1 MQPDQQLILD
11 AARRGD
17 WEAADRAELV
27 AIRFNVW
34 PTYPDGEPFDWPSP
48 GSYDSTLVPV
58 RIRRHAGP
66 SGESLVDW
74 YLVLPCGKCYRRG
87 RRNSQCTKCGGDGF
101 LERDIDVWNVDPWV
115 VTTLD
120 GTIREDWF
128 ELH

>member
-1 MQPDQQLILD
+1 MQADQQLILE

-17 WEAADRAELV
+17 WDQADRAELV
-27 AIRFNVW
+27 AIRFTIW
-34 PTYPDGEPFDWPSP
+34 PRHEDGEPFDWPGLEVGP
-48 GSYDSTLVPV
+48 STLVPV

-74 YLVLPCGKCYRRG
+74 YVVLPCGKCYRRG
-87 RRNSQCTKCGGDGF
+87 RHTPHCTRCGGDGF
-101 LERDIDVWNVDPWV
+101 IDRDIDVWNVDPWL

-120 GTIREDWF
+120 GLILEDWF